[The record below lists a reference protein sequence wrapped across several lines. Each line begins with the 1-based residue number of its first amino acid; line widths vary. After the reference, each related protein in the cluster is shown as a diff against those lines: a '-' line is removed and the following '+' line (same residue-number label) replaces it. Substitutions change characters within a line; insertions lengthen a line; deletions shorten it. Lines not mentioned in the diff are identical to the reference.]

1 MLPNIMQEK
10 PFRKEGCIS
19 FEGPDAW
26 GMVPAV
32 SHVCNIIFNIY
43 AWMSLETTVHA
54 KIWKGALDKLVFY

>member
-1 MLPNIMQEK
+1 MQEK
-10 PFRKEGCIS
+10 PFRKEGYIS

-32 SHVCNIIFNIY
+32 SYVCNIIFNIY

-54 KIWKGALDKLVFY
+54 KIWKVHLISLFFTRAET